1 MKTAG
6 SVERDIGLQGANAG
20 IVTRFAGFVV
30 DVVTITVTFA
40 VAGQVIEWVVS
51 ALRGERF
58 AFSNDHVVS
67 IVILVAWV
75 FVYCAY
81 PLAVAGRTFG
91 MAAVGVRVVRKD
103 GGDVNAW
110 HAVLRVIVFPLS
122 FLVFGLGFL
131 MIVVSRRQRALH
143 DFIAG
148 TEVVYAWNA
157 RAARLRFLSK
167 R

>member
-1 MKTAG
+1 
-6 SVERDIGLQGANAG
+6 
-20 IVTRFAGFVV
+20 
-30 DVVTITVTFA
+30 
-40 VAGQVIEWVVS
+40 
-51 ALRGERF
+51 
-58 AFSNDHVVS
+58 
-67 IVILVAWV
+67 
-75 FVYCAY
+75 
-81 PLAVAGRTFG
+81 

-103 GGDVNAW
+103 GGDVNGW

-148 TEVVYAWNA
+148 TEVVYSWNA